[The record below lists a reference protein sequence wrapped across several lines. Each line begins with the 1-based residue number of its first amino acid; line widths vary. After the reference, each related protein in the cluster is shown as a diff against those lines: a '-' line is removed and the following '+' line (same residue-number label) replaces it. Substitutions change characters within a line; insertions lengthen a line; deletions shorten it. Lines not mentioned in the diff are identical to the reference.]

1 MISDTSGQDQV
12 IARKRRPQYTILIIA
27 GIVLIALW
35 VILPG
40 LRTWS
45 SADRSFDR
53 AKLRFD
59 TVTLGDLISDVS
71 VEGRIVASSYPTLYS
86 PAEGRVTLTAKAG
99 QAVKKGDVLAR
110 IDSPELQSEVQ
121 QQASTVAASEAAWSR
136 QEIEAKT
143 TNLLNQQDIELKR
156 LRHET
161 AQRAYTRAKT
171 SFDQGLINAAD
182 YEAADDNVKI
192 AKLEYQN
199 ARANAEL
206 QRERLAFEV
215 QNQASILEG
224 QRLVLRELKRRVE
237 ELEVRSPVDGV
248 IGSLSVDPTDVVN
261 DSQPL
266 LTVIDLSA
274 FEIQIDVPE
283 IYGDKI
289 KAGTNAE
296 VRYEN
301 QTYPGMV
308 IAISPEVNQSF
319 VRGTVVFQGDPP
331 TGLKQN
337 QRVTVR
343 MILSSQQNVLKVRR
357 GPFLDSGNGR
367 EVFIVRDQVAVR
379 QGVEIGE
386 LSISEV
392 EIRSG
397 LQEGDTIIISD
408 ISRFDGANKIFLK
421 N

>member
-12 IARKRRPQYTILIIA
+12 IQRKRRPKYTFWLIAVI
-27 GIVLIALW
+27 ILIALW
-35 VILPG
+35 FFLPG
-40 LRTWS
+40 MQTWT

-53 AKLRFD
+53 SKLRFD
-59 TVTLGDLISDVS
+59 TVGRGDLVSDIT

-86 PAEGRVTLTAKAG
+86 PAEGRVTLTVKAG
-99 QAVKKGDVLAR
+99 QTVTKGEVLAR
-110 IDSPELQSEVQ
+110 IDSPELRSEVQ
-121 QQASTVAASEAAWSR
+121 QQTSTVAASEAAWSR
-136 QEIEAKT
+136 QKIQAKT

-156 LRHET
+156 LRYET
-161 AQRAYTRAKT
+161 AQRAFARAKT
-171 SFDQGLINAAD
+171 SYEQGLINAAD
-182 YEAADDNVKI
+182 YEAADDDVKI
-192 AKLEYQN
+192 TRLEYQN
-199 ARANAEL
+199 AKTNAEL
-206 QRERLAFEV
+206 QKERLAFEV
-215 QNQASILEG
+215 QNQASTLEG
-224 QRLVLRELKRRVE
+224 QRLVLQELERRVA

-274 FEIQIDVPE
+274 FEIEIDVPE

-289 KAGTNAE
+289 RAGTVAE

-301 QTYPGMV
+301 RQYPGMV

-319 VRGTVVFQGDPP
+319 VRGTVVFQGEPP

-337 QRVTVR
+337 QRVSAR
-343 MILSSQQNVLKVRR
+343 MILSTQQNVLKVRR

-367 EVFIVRDQVAVR
+367 EVFVVRDQIAVR
-379 QGVEIGE
+379 QPVEIGE

-408 ISRFDGANKIFLK
+408 ISRFDDANKIFLR